1 MTTTFNP
8 EANTDNTYN
17 TGDETQQCKYTDK
30 RYMQINLSTWEVWWR
45 KWQDPKCDK
54 QKKGKSLKIVLLSKE
69 FVIE

>member
-1 MTTTFNP
+1 
-8 EANTDNTYN
+8 
-17 TGDETQQCKYTDK
+17 
-30 RYMQINLSTWEVWWR
+30 MQINLSTWEVWWR